1 MNFDE
6 ILSKAGTLETITPRD
21 RSQIQSPRPIG
32 PSPADREREAAAQL
46 EHQQQQK
53 RQAKAQTKAKTL
65 EHERALYLDT
75 ISKRRQSE
83 AAQIDL
89 LKALRDQKPL
99 ETVLYKALETIAV
112 LTAEPVF
119 LENGKRY
126 LEKYSK

>member
-1 MNFDE
+1 MNFNE
-6 ILSKAGTLETITPRD
+6 ILSKSGTLENITPRD

-32 PSPADREREAAAQL
+32 PATADRERGTAQKL
-46 EHQQQQK
+46 EDQQKQK
-53 RQAKAQTKAKTL
+53 RQAKAL

-83 AAQIDL
+83 AAQIEL

-99 ETVLYKALETIAV
+99 ESVLYKALETIAA

>member
-6 ILSKAGTLETITPRD
+6 ILIKSGTLEAIAPRD

-32 PSPADREREAAAQL
+32 PSTADMERNAAQQT
-46 EHQQQQK
+46 EQQQQQK
-53 RQAKAQTKAKTL
+53 RQAKAQLKAKML
-65 EHERALYLDT
+65 DLDRALYLDT

-83 AAQIDL
+83 AAQDAL
-89 LKALRDQKPL
+89 LIALRDQKPL
-99 ETVLYKALETIAV
+99 ETVLYKALETIAA

>member
-1 MNFDE
+1 MNFNE
-6 ILSKAGTLETITPRD
+6 ILSKSGTLETIAPRD

-32 PSPADREREAAAQL
+32 PSIADRERETAQKL
-46 EHQQQQK
+46 EDQQKQK
-53 RQAKAQTKAKTL
+53 RQAKAQAKAKAL

-83 AAQIDL
+83 AAQTEL

-99 ETVLYKALETIAV
+99 ESVLYKALETIAA